1 MKINLQAFCRS
12 LNAAEER
19 ETVPF
24 TQCNSYLIEHI
35 IRPYLSSKKIL
46 VRDIDFERFDL
57 DDVHDLYHIFEERDR
72 VEWKLRQ
79 LAERAWKL
87 QPQARTVRSFC

>member
-1 MKINLQAFCRS
+1 MKFNLQAFCQN

-24 TQCNSYLIEHI
+24 TQCNSYLVEHI
-35 IRPYLSSKKIL
+35 IRPYLNMEKIL
-46 VRDIDFERFDL
+46 VRNIDFERFDL

-72 VEWKLRQ
+72 IEGKLRQ
-79 LAERAWKL
+79 LADRAWKL